1 MDRKLKLT
9 TACCAAILAAGI
21 ASTATADEDRIY
33 ASALLQYM
41 FFDDTRPLEN
51 DFGTH
56 LALGFPVT
64 EKFVVEVNYL
74 ARNVDG
80 SAGGALDQTGYGA
93 DAVFFFD
100 RDGKMDPYFVL
111 GVGQQTDDYGTA
123 TDDYTTIAVGMGL
136 VDEIDENL
144 AFRADIRA
152 YDGEDFGQS
161 TDIAFG
167 IGLVYYFG
175 EAQRQAA
182 PVAAAAAAPIAV
194 ADKDTDGDGVMD
206 SKDTCPGTAAGSKV
220 DAAGCVLPVA
230 AAAVAVVDTDGD
242 GVADTADACPSTP
255 KGVVVLADGC
265 APDMDSDGV
274 KDPQDKCPG
283 TPAGTKVLADGCPI
297 PTVVKLEGV
306 TFATG
311 SDQLALS
318 SKGTL
323 DLAITKLKENPTV
336 GVEVAG
342 HTDASGNADKNRQL
356 SQRRADAVRKY
367 LLDGGVPES
376 QVTARGYGPDEPIA
390 TNDTPEGR
398 AANRRVEL
406 RVKQ

>member
-1 MDRKLKLT
+1 MDRKLKLA
-9 TACCAAILAAGI
+9 TACCAALLAAGT

-33 ASALLQYM
+33 ASAMLQYM
-41 FFDDTRPLEN
+41 FFDDSRPLEN

-64 EKFVVEVNYL
+64 DKFVVEVNYL

-80 SAGGALDQTGYGA
+80 SSGGALDQSGYGA

-111 GVGQQTDDYGTA
+111 GVGQHTDDYGTA
-123 TDDYTTIAVGMGL
+123 TDDYTSIAVGLGL
-136 VDEIDENL
+136 IDEIDENL

-161 TDIAFG
+161 TDLAFG

-182 PVAAAAAAPIAV
+182 PVIAAAAPVVV
-194 ADKDTDGDGVMD
+194 ADKDSDGDGVMD
-206 SKDTCPGTAAGSKV
+206 SKDACPGTAAGSKV
-220 DAAGCVLPVA
+220 DGAGCVAPVVA
-230 AAAVAVVDTDGD
+230 AAAIVDTDGD

-255 KGVVVLADGC
+255 KGVPVLADGC
-265 APDMDSDGV
+265 APDSDSDGV

-306 TFATG
+306 TFPSG

-323 DLAITKLKENPTV
+323 DLAIQKLKENPTV
-336 GVEVAG
+336 KVEVAG
-342 HTDASGNADKNRQL
+342 HTDATGNADKNRQL
-356 SQRRADAVRKY
+356 SQRRADSVRKY
-367 LLDGGVPES
+367 LLDGGVPED
-376 QVTARGYGPDEPIA
+376 QVTARGYGPDEPAA

-398 AANRRVEL
+398 ALNRRVEL